1 MNRNKKE
8 KRWERI
14 LDISK
19 RENQCK
25 QCKPNLAR
33 SYRSGGRCGGK
44 EIKVHSESEYFES
57 IMEGQLDG
65 RTYL

>member
-1 MNRNKKE
+1 MKRKKRRE
-8 KRWERI
+8 KI

-19 RENQCK
+19 RTASL

-33 SYRSGGRCGGK
+33 GYRSGGRCGGK
-44 EIKVHSESEYFES
+44 EIKVHRESEYFER
-57 IMEGQLDG
+57 IVEGQLDG